1 MKTKITRRDLF
12 TSILGK
18 IKSQDKKDPL
28 FEKYSRKIFKPRVY
42 QKNIDQSHI
51 DPSNILYLS
60 SL

>member
-28 FEKYSRKIFKPRVY
+28 FEKYSRKIFKPRV
-42 QKNIDQSHI
+42 
-51 DPSNILYLS
+51 
-60 SL
+60 